1 MRAIELLNPWLTEE
15 EKLNKRKKE
24 NWKKLLSKIRPFYCM
39 FTDTL
44 ILQLVIILD
53 NFYMMVFSRIA
64 QFSLLPY
71 RSFLGYTK
79 QFCFS
84 LFFASR
90 HGCFSFAY
98 NLNSPML
105 NFKKS
110 LLSFLFYPE
119 KHPYFITL
127 ALYFR
132 ERRRV
137 YPGSSALISA
147 PDFWPVRT
155 RKWAINNETGKCFYF
170 ILFTSAVTLLGSSLY
185 SLSVV
190 VERVRA

>member
-1 MRAIELLNPWLTEE
+1 
-15 EKLNKRKKE
+15 
-24 NWKKLLSKIRPFYCM
+24 M

-44 ILQLVIILD
+44 ILQLAIILD

-90 HGCFSFAY
+90 HGCFSLAY

-110 LLSFLFYPE
+110 LLSFLFTPQSNHISLPWLYIFRVLE
-119 KHPYFITL
+119 SDVAFTL
-127 ALYFR
+127 VLVLLFR
-132 ERRRV
+132 HQTSDPWEL
-137 YPGSSALISA
+137 GNELLT
-147 PDFWPVRT
+147 T
-155 RKWAINNETGKCFYF
+155 RQANDF
-170 ILFTSAVTLLGSSLY
+170 ILFCLHLPSHC
-185 SLSVV
+185 
-190 VERVRA
+190 

>member
-1 MRAIELLNPWLTEE
+1 
-15 EKLNKRKKE
+15 
-24 NWKKLLSKIRPFYCM
+24 M

-44 ILQLVIILD
+44 ILQLAIILD

-90 HGCFSFAY
+90 HGCFSLAY

-110 LLSFLFYPE
+110 LLSFLFTPQSIHISLPWLYIFRVLE
-119 KHPYFITL
+119 SDVAFTL
-127 ALYFR
+127 VLVLLFR
-132 ERRRV
+132 HQTSDPWEL
-137 YPGSSALISA
+137 GNELLT
-147 PDFWPVRT
+147 T
-155 RKWAINNETGKCFYF
+155 RQANDF
-170 ILFTSAVTLLGSSLY
+170 ILFCLHLPSHC
-185 SLSVV
+185 
-190 VERVRA
+190 